1 MRKWPWELGPRTQ
14 VSQGPAQGSLPH
26 VGLPG
31 SREGTRHTGSLD
43 ACQEPSL
50 GSLALTLQL
59 VAGLSREQSSLGE
72 KFWGHDIPVQLCQ
85 PAWAAQ
91 ALPARCGFQTM
102 GSPDPGD
109 HQSAW
114 PERG

>member
-1 MRKWPWELGPRTQ
+1 MALGVGSQHPGFPRTSSGLFAARQ
-14 VSQGPAQGSLPH
+14 VTRISS
-26 VGLPG
+26 
-31 SREGTRHTGSLD
+31 EGTGHTGSLD
-43 ACQEPSL
+43 ACLEPSL